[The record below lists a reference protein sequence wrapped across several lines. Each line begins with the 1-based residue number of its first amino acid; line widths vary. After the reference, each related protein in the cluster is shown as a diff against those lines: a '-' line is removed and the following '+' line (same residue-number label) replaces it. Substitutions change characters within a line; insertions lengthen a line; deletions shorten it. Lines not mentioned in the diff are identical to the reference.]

1 MSIIESHATPLP
13 DVFTKAASA
22 VHITTKVVRSNP
34 PHGEE
39 DSIQLFVI
47 AFVIFEQSSKRK
59 LQYLKLAK
67 IPCKFALTVT
77 RVSGLS
83 ILDCATPLPDVFTKA
98 ASEIG
103 LDEIDVNGKDM
114 LGKTVHKRQK
124 NRRNN
129 QE

>member
-1 MSIIESHATPLP
+1 MQS
-13 DVFTKAASA
+13 

-34 PHGEE
+34 PNGEE
-39 DSIQLFVI
+39 YSIQLFVI

-83 ILDCATPLPDVFTKA
+83 ILDCSFGFSDVYVLSYLAYLF
-98 ASEIG
+98 
-103 LDEIDVNGKDM
+103 
-114 LGKTVHKRQK
+114 H
-124 NRRNN
+124 
-129 QE
+129 